1 MLYASH
7 TVIAKLVI
15 PGRIGV
21 GSDPGEF
28 AEPTGIA
35 IDRENRIYIADSA
48 NKRVQVFDSNFRHL
62 LSYWY
67 DNKWQGEIFSP
78 TDVAVDS
85 GFYVF
90 TVDFP
95 IILFR
100 NLNSCFKREYLKHG
114 KRQPV

>member
-1 MLYASH
+1 M
-7 TVIAKLVI
+7 IAKLVI

-35 IDRENRIYIADSA
+35 IDRGNRIYIADSA

-90 TVDFP
+90 TADFSHHL
-95 IILFR
+95 IQK
-100 NLNSCFKREYLKHG
+100 FKLMF
-114 KRQPV
+114 